1 MYIPWLYFCEVADRR
16 GDLHPMPDRWIP
28 EFEWDENN
36 EAKLLDRHGVAAA
49 EAEECFGNANSRR
62 RVGDAYLLL
71 GVTDSGRM
79 LLLVYE
85 QKRGGIVRV
94 FSGRDMT
101 DNERRTYRR
110 VAK

>member
-1 MYIPWLYFCEVADRR
+1 
-16 GDLHPMPDRWIP
+16 MPEP
-28 EFEWDENN
+28 SPDENN

-49 EAEECFGNANSRR
+49 EAEECFRNANSRR
-62 RVGDAYLLL
+62 RVGDVHLVP

-79 LLLVYE
+79 LLLVYQ

-101 DNERRTYRR
+101 DNERRIYRR

>member
-1 MYIPWLYFCEVADRR
+1 
-16 GDLHPMPDRWIP
+16 MPDRWIP
-28 EFEWDENN
+28 EFAWDENN

-79 LLLVYE
+79 LLLVYQ